1 MKNWTHTKKRHC
13 KKNHPQSSDIN
24 TFDKKISHFRLFN
37 KINSSVKPREKKSNA
52 ILSLGST
59 IMAINLKLWNLM
71 VSIKM
76 IFLNY
81 LINYIYIYFILFAC
95 ILLPL
100 HEAFKFPHISI
111 SSMRNNFELF
121 DIKKKNKINFIS
133 IPASL
138 KFSLYRWTQYF
149 N

>member
-1 MKNWTHTKKRHC
+1 
-13 KKNHPQSSDIN
+13 
-24 TFDKKISHFRLFN
+24 
-37 KINSSVKPREKKSNA
+37 
-52 ILSLGST
+52 
-59 IMAINLKLWNLM
+59 
-71 VSIKM
+71 M

-121 DIKKKNKINFIS
+121 DIAQNNRQNNIGILSNVVNSLLLAAGQAAFASRGNQGYEAILRDQSRLERAGVDPELRKGLINVQSDDFWL
-133 IPASL
+133 PPYMVL
-138 KFSLYRWTQYF
+138 G
-149 N
+149 